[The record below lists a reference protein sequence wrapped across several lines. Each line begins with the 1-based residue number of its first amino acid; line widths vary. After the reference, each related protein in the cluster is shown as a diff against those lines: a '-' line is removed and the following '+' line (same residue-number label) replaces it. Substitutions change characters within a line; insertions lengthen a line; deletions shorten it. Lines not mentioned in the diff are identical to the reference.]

1 MKTNIRAGLIFILL
15 IAGLGGCSSVK
26 TAAEKVN
33 ASVEHLFRPTA
44 PPAPAASSPNA
55 SSPAIASPSLAPP
68 AGLDDYKTRVA
79 QHVVQHNP
87 GHNYSGILP
96 PLLPAIVVL
105 EITVDRDG
113 QLADVAVQRARDP
126 DAAQTALGAMRRSAP
141 LPPPAQLARA
151 DGTLKFSETFLF
163 ADHERYQ
170 LRSLAAPQ
178 ASE

>member
-1 MKTNIRAGLIFILL
+1 MNSIIRAGLVLL
-15 IAGLGGCSSVK
+15 LLVAGSSGCSSVR
-26 TAAEKVN
+26 TAAEAVN
-33 ASVEHLFRPTA
+33 ASVEHLFHPAAA
-44 PPAPAASSPNA
+44 PAVSSRTVPAPT
-55 SSPAIASPSLAPP
+55 LAPP

-126 DAAQTALGAMRRSAP
+126 EAAQTALGAMRRSAP
-141 LPPPAQLARA
+141 LPRPEQLARA
-151 DGTLKFSETFLF
+151 DGKLKFSETFLF